1 MLIIKQ
7 KFKWYRSI
15 SKKQTFSPALQCP
28 SPSQL
33 LNTCFVAAVEVWI
46 LFNFFFLSSDFPG
59 TVWEILIN
67 Y

>member
-46 LFNFFFLSSDFPG
+46 VFNFFFFFKF
-59 TVWEILIN
+59 
-67 Y
+67 